1 MPTPS
6 PPPPISPATS
16 LAEELVAASHLATVC
31 GEVLSGLLSSG
42 VYRAESPRPAPR
54 RIAGQIRLTG
64 GFEGRLFLAGSALLA
79 SRVAEQ
85 MYYPAPASLVAS
97 DLEDAWCELANVV
110 AGHLKG
116 LLPGP
121 SRLWFATAWWGEA
134 LAEHVDD
141 EVCLSRIE
149 FDCHGEPL
157 AASLWR
163 SPRRGGGEAV
173 GQTFVNPIA

>member
-1 MPTPS
+1 MSDSRPLPPS
-6 PPPPISPATS
+6 LTAVPR
-16 LAEELVAASHLATVC
+16 AEELAAARHLATIC
-31 GEVLSGLLSSG
+31 GDVLGGLLSTG

-64 GFEGRLFLAGSALLA
+64 RFEGRLFLAGSALLA

-85 MYYPAPASLVAS
+85 MYYPAPAALVAT
-97 DLEDAWCELANVV
+97 DLEDAWCELANIV

-121 SRLWFATAWWGEA
+121 SQLWFATVWWDEA
-134 LAEHVDD
+134 LAEHAHD
-141 EVCLSRIE
+141 EECLSRIE

-157 AASLWR
+157 AASLWQSPPR
-163 SPRRGGGEAV
+163 SVEDVSGRPLVTPRE
-173 GQTFVNPIA
+173 